1 MHRVVLARVDVIIL
15 NHTLD
20 VVSDG
25 FLLHPVETIGL
36 CSQIEDYVGLLD
48 AKLVEMVITLSV
60 NLLYDFMR
68 CVEGLSS
75 DH

>member
-1 MHRVVLARVDVIIL
+1 MIIL

-20 VVSDG
+20 IVSYG
-25 FLLHPVETIGL
+25 FLLHSVETIRL
-36 CSQIEDYVGLLD
+36 CTHIEDYVGLLD

-60 NLLYDFMR
+60 NLLYDLMR
-68 CVEGLSS
+68 CVEGLST